1 MFALVFHLFSEAE
14 YIIAYMFFLLS
25 LSFIA
30 LGIVFILFMK
40 NWVVVF
46 HSEGIIYRNLLG
58 KIYQCADEE
67 VLGCTVIY
75 APRRHSIHI
84 RTKQKDIW
92 LNIYCTNYHQ
102 AKIAIQK
109 YQ

>member
-1 MFALVFHLFSEAE
+1 MMFALIFHLFSAAE

-25 LSFIA
+25 LCFLA

-58 KIYQCADEE
+58 KVYQCTDKE

-75 APRRHSIHI
+75 APSRHSIHI
-84 RTKQKDIW
+84 CTKE
-92 LNIYCTNYHQ
+92 
-102 AKIAIQK
+102 KISG
-109 YQ
+109 